1 MNLLKNVFI
10 FLFLTNNSHLTKE
23 NKIMNNY
30 ENYKPVFSWTYALWG
45 VFGYFFHRKNV
56 NKLPFWKSAGVD
68 ILVWG
73 FLIGIV
79 SKITAMFYVQS
90 TVLDI
95 LHPIIFMAIWGFVG
109 AWRFNKFKKINYD
122 VELYKEREMIGIMS
136 GIITYFIV
144 FVIGLVVFCQAHY
157 M

>member
-1 MNLLKNVFI
+1 MGSFFYFRKLI
-10 FLFLTNNSHLTKE
+10 NNSQLIKE
-23 NKIMNNY
+23 NKIMNNN

-45 VFGYFFHRKNV
+45 VFGYFFHRKNM
-56 NKLPFWKSAGVD
+56 NKLPFWKSAGID

-79 SKITAMFYVQS
+79 SKITAMFCVQS
-90 TVLDI
+90 I
-95 LHPIIFMAIWGFVG
+95 LHTIIFMAIWGFVG
-109 AWRFNKFKKINYD
+109 AWRFNKFKKNDYD

-144 FVIGLVVFCQAHY
+144 FVIGLAVFSQSHY
-157 M
+157 I